1 MKGIPAIQGHGGSI
15 LIVMLFNPTTSQ
27 DVIVASHSGPL
38 SGEVVVPGAKNS
50 VLKLMA
56 ATLLADGVYR
66 LTNVPIIDDVD
77 IMADLLTALGLRIT
91 KHDAA
96 PGEVGQHLE
105 IVNNGA
111 IRPVAPFEL
120 ADRIRASVNVVG
132 PLLGRFGEIDIAL
145 PGGDDFGGRP
155 IDMHLRGLEAMGAT
169 FDVTQEGIVGRCAR
183 LQGADIEFE
192 FPSVG
197 ATENIVMASVV
208 AEGTTTIRNAA
219 REPEIVDLCEMLKKM
234 GCRIDGVGTSTL
246 VVQGV
251 SATSLQAVSH
261 CVVTDRVQ
269 AATYI
274 AAVGMCGGTVRVE
287 RAVAEHMGM
296 MLSRFADMGIRFDI
310 DPDGLVATAPE
321 RLTSLD
327 VATLPYPGVATDYKP
342 LIVAMLSIADGV
354 GIVTENLYPGR
365 FRYVEELR
373 KLGADITID
382 GHHAVVRGVDHLRG
396 ANVVAPDI
404 RAGAAL
410 VVAGLAAQ
418 GMTEI
423 GDVFHIDRGY
433 DNIVGRLAS
442 LGASITRIH
451 PEH

>member
-1 MKGIPAIQGHGGSI
+1 MGVSEASPASGE
-15 LIVMLFNPTTSQ
+15 
-27 DVIVASHSGPL
+27 VIVVARSGPL

-56 ATLLADGVYR
+56 ASLLADGRYV
-66 LTNVPIIDDVD
+66 LTNAPIIDDVA
-77 IMADLLTALGLRIT
+77 IMADLLTAVGLTIEFVP
-91 KHDAA
+91 A
-96 PGEVGQHLE
+96 PAGEVGQH
-105 IVNNGA
+105 IVIENSGA
-111 IRPVAPFEL
+111 ITPVAPFEL
-120 ADRIRASVNVVG
+120 ADRIRASVNLVG

-169 FDVTQEGIVGRCAR
+169 FEVTPEGILGRSAR
-183 LQGADIEFE
+183 LQGANIDFD

-197 ATENIVMASVV
+197 ATENLLMAAVV
-208 AEGTTTIRNAA
+208 AEGQTRISNAA
-219 REPEIVDLCEMLKKM
+219 REPEIVDLCQMLKKM

-246 VVQGV
+246 TVSGV
-251 SATSLQAVSH
+251 EPSSLQAVTH
-261 CVVTDRVQ
+261 QVVTDRVQ

-274 AAVGMCGGTVRVE
+274 AAVGMCGGSIRVE

-296 MLSRFADMGIRFDI
+296 MLSRFTDMGISFRI
-310 DPDGLVATAPE
+310 DEDGITASAE
-321 RLTSLD
+321 GQLHSID

-342 LIVAMLSIADGV
+342 LIVAMLSVADGV

-365 FRYVEELR
+365 FRYVDELR

-382 GHHAVVRGVDHLRG
+382 GHHAVVRGVPQLVG
-396 ANVVAPDI
+396 TSVVAPDI

-410 VVAGLAAQ
+410 VVAGLGAT

-433 DNIVGRLAS
+433 DDIVGRLAG
-442 LGASITRIH
+442 LGASISRIR
-451 PEH
+451 PGQ